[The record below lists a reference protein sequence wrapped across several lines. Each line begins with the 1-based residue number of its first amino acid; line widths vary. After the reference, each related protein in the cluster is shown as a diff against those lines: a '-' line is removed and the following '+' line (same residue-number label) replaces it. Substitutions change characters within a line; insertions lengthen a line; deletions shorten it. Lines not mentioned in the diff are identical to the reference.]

1 VSRGLDIDDRDRGA
15 SGDSTPESGTRVGR
29 APDGSPADWN
39 PARGDSVD
47 RPRSTAGLTPG
58 TCLDHALSRGLDE
71 PRELLWRDRVVSLT
85 PSEGAALRALGIF
98 RTVALSDLARH
109 QYDGDRAECT
119 RELRRLDRRHFVE
132 AHTLPA
138 RHGGRATPVV
148 TLTREGMAFTR
159 RYLVAEEQRLHRG
172 LVQPKEQAHDAAL
185 YRIAVVEAE
194 RLEARGGS
202 VRRVI
207 LDAEL
212 KGQLAA
218 MRNRPGGGDPSERTL
233 AAARELYLQVVD
245 GRVQVPDLRLEYE
258 ARDGA
263 VARVDLE
270 LATEHYK
277 PGQIAAKAAAG
288 FTIYAPPSQT
298 ARLTAALQDRGL
310 VGHILSL

>member
-1 VSRGLDIDDRDRGA
+1 VSRGLDIDDRDRA
-15 SGDSTPESGTRVGR
+15 
-29 APDGSPADWN
+29 
-39 PARGDSVD
+39 
-47 RPRSTAGLTPG
+47 RSTADFTPG
-58 TCLDHALSRGLDE
+58 TRLDHALSRGLDE
-71 PRELLWRDRVVSLT
+71 PRELVWRDRVVRLT

-109 QYDGDRAECT
+109 QYDGDRTECT
-119 RELRRLDRRHFVE
+119 RELRRLDRRHLVE
-132 AHTLPA
+132 AHSLPA
-138 RHGGRATPVV
+138 RHGGRAPPVV
-148 TLTREGMAFTR
+148 TLTGDGVALTR
-159 RYLVAEEQRLHRG
+159 RYLVAEGQRLYRG
-172 LVQPKEQAHDAAL
+172 LVRPKEEAHDAAL
-185 YRIAVVEAE
+185 YPIAVAEAE

-218 MRNRPGGGDPSERTL
+218 RRNRPGGGDPAERTL
-233 AAARELYLQVVD
+233 AAARDLHLQVVE
-245 GRVQVPDLRLEYE
+245 GHVQVPDLRLEYE
-258 ARDGA
+258 SRDGTI
-263 VARVDLE
+263 ARVDLE